1 MEFEYK
7 GRKVKVQTLEKGKNY
22 STIVVHFELPNSEHH
37 GFLLKVGDKIVAK
50 GEIAK
55 AVRDAKI
62 DGVEMAVAPPADTNA
77 LIMLRVSGEE
87 REILEKVLEIVESF
101 LRERGL
107 I

>member
-62 DGVEMAVAPPADTNA
+62 NGVEMAVAPPADTNA
-77 LIMLRVSGEE
+77 LIMLRINREE

>member
-1 MEFEYK
+1 M
-7 GRKVKVQTLEKGKNY
+7 
-22 STIVVHFELPNSEHH
+22 
-37 GFLLKVGDKIVAK
+37 GDKIVAK

-62 DGVEMAVAPPADTNA
+62 NGVEMAVAPPADTNA
-77 LIMLRVSGEE
+77 LIMLRISGEE

>member
-7 GRKVKVQTLEKGKNY
+7 GRKVKVQTLEKGKDY
-22 STIVVHFELPNSEHH
+22 STMVVHFELPNSEHH

-77 LIMLRVSGEE
+77 LIMLRVSGKE

-101 LRERGL
+101 LKERGL

>member
-7 GRKVKVQTLEKGKNY
+7 GRKVKVQTLEKGKDY
-22 STIVVHFELPNSEHH
+22 STMVVHFELPNSEHH

-77 LIMLRVSGEE
+77 LIMLRISGEE

-101 LRERGL
+101 LKERGL

>member
-7 GRKVKVQTLEKGKNY
+7 GRKVKVQTLEKGKDY
-22 STIVVHFELPNSEHH
+22 STMVVHFELPNSEHH

-62 DGVEMAVAPPADTNA
+62 NGVEMAVAPPADTNA
-77 LIMLRVSGEE
+77 LIMLRISGEE

-101 LRERGL
+101 LKERGL